1 MCIRDSYKGVN
12 VRAYTD
18 GKRMARK
25 VSDKT
30 GYYYYF
36 QSNGQAYTKGY
47 LKFKHTNNKTY
58 IFYFQSNGQ
67 AYTGG
72 WLISGGKKYY
82 FDSKGRGYTGLQK

>member
-1 MCIRDSYKGVN
+1 
-12 VRAYTD
+12 
-18 GKRMARK
+18 MARK

-82 FDSKGRGYTGLQK
+82 FDSKGHGDVYKRQGYTDSDSSGYTCFEYTVS